1 MKKKVFLSLL
11 VPFMA
16 FSFPSCE
23 GLGSEKPEEPK
34 ERSKPFAI
42 SCSILDFTKTSLD
55 SFMEGDRVGIY
66 VYNPEIFLDNVA
78 FRSDGKEFASK
89 DSLKWYADETT
100 SAQVIGY
107 YPYRNEG
114 IFKAQGKASISVK
127 ADQST
132 EECYRLSD
140 FRYAQTTSQPSD
152 SPVSLKFRHAMSKV
166 DIHIRNEGKEVIDQ
180 VWLCNAF
187 GTAVLDL
194 EKEVVSNE
202 GSRGIIRTMKNGSSW
217 SVLVIPQAQDGLEI
231 KVTTKSRR
239 EFRFPLPPGDR
250 FEIGH
255 ICPLDFII
263 RKDEIA
269 TEISQEII
277 DWKPGEDINFH
288 REDK

>member
-23 GLGSEKPEEPK
+23 GLGSEKPEETE

-42 SCSILDFTKTSLD
+42 SCSILDFTKISLD

-66 VYNPEIFLDNVA
+66 VFNPEIFLDNVA
-78 FRSDGKEFASK
+78 FRCDGKEFASK
-89 DSLKWYADETT
+89 DPLKWYADETT

-114 IFKAQGKASISVK
+114 IFKTQGKASISVK

-194 EKEVVSNE
+194 EKDVVSNE

-239 EFRFPLPPGDR
+239 EFRFPLPPGAR

-288 REDK
+288 REEK